1 MTKRQIVMLSAI
13 LAFSILFGV
22 TVSADFLISDDIPE
36 CPAVEDHLF
45 YEESPPDYGVYD
57 IDDLP
62 YMKFSV
68 TVPAYLPIAVSE
80 TGVVTTAANAQ
91 IINNSAGKVMVTDI
105 WVSGENGWS
114 VVPYNRNM
122 ASEKVDSRQI
132 GLKINNAETG
142 AGIDGTTVLELTES
156 EWIIPRESSFPLYY
170 EAVVSAN
177 SLPVVGLQVMTLY
190 FVVGWA

>member
-1 MTKRQIVMLSAI
+1 
-13 LAFSILFGV
+13 
-22 TVSADFLISDDIPE
+22 
-36 CPAVEDHLF
+36 
-45 YEESPPDYGVYD
+45 
-57 IDDLP
+57 
-62 YMKFSV
+62 MKFSV

-122 ASEKVDSRQI
+122 ASEKVDSRQN

-142 AGIDGTTVLELTES
+142 AGIDGTTVLDLTES

>member
-1 MTKRQIVMLSAI
+1 MTKREIVMLSAI

>member
-80 TGVVTTAANAQ
+80 IGVVTTAANAQ

-114 VVPYNRNM
+114 VVPYRIDM

-132 GLKINNAETG
+132 GLRINNAETG
-142 AGIDGTTVLELTES
+142 DCIDGTAALELTES
-156 EWIIPRESSFPLYY
+156 EWIILPESAMPLYY
-170 EAVVSAN
+170 DAIVSA
-177 SLPVVGLQVMTLY
+177 SSVPIMDLQVMTVY